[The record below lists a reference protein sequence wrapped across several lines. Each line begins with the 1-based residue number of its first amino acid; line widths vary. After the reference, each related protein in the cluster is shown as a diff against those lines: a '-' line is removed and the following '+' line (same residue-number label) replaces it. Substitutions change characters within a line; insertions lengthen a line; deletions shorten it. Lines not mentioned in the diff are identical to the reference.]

1 MLLRLASRP
10 RGLRSPRGFT
20 LVEIMMSS
28 AVLLIAVM
36 GFYAV
41 FGQSNQLAYAARL
54 NTSARVQLDSAL
66 AQTLTET
73 WRSEQ
78 STPPLVLQPTAGW
91 VHYLLPGEA
100 EILVDPAN
108 TAPNAPTTNVTL
120 LIDARRDSTAPNP
133 LAPVPIVRGLL
144 ERNVTVDTAFANAR
158 RVSFRLTYGG
168 PSAPLGLRTAAPVI
182 LTVHTFRTRDN

>member
-1 MLLRLASRP
+1 MLLRPVSRS

-28 AVLLIAVM
+28 AILLIAVM
-36 GFYAV
+36 GFYSV

-54 NTSARVQLDSAL
+54 NTSARIQLDSAL

-78 STPPLVLQPTAGW
+78 SVIPLILQPTAGW

-100 EILVDPAN
+100 EILVDPAS
-108 TAPNAPTTNVTL
+108 TVVPPPTTNVTL
-120 LIDARRDSTAPNP
+120 LIDARRDSTAPDP
-133 LAPVPIVRGLL
+133 LAPVPIVRGVL
-144 ERNVTVDTAFANAR
+144 ERNVVVDSAFPNAR

-168 PSAPLGLRTAAPVI
+168 PSAPLGLRTAAPVT